1 MELRAFACVN
11 AANAT
16 MEAHMARFLS
26 VLPLLPLALAACTPA
41 EQNAAIGAVGG
52 AAVGAAISSDDD
64 REKGAIVGAV
74 VGVAA
79 SQLIGPAPQAGKC
92 YYKDQYGN
100 TYIAACQ

>member
-1 MELRAFACVN
+1 MSRML
-11 AANAT
+11 
-16 MEAHMARFLS
+16 L
-26 VLPLLPLALAACTPA
+26 VLPMLPLAIGACTPA
-41 EQNAAIGAVGG
+41 EQRAALGAAGG
-52 AAVGAAISSDDD
+52 AAVGAAVSSDSD
-64 REKGAIVGAV
+64 REKGAVVGAI